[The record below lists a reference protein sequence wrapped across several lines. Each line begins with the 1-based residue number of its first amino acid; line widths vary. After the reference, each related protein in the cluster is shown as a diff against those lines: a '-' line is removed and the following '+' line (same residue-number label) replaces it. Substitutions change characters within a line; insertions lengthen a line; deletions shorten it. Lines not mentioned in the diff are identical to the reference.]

1 METLDIEIDNYL
13 YCTADRLV
21 DLAAGFGTARIP
33 LANYM
38 TPEALGQL
46 QLNIPGVQT
55 VSLTP

>member
-38 TPEALGQL
+38 TPRPWGSC
-46 QLNIPGVQT
+46 N
-55 VSLTP
+55 